1 MFHATRKTF
10 SNVKATITDEW
21 LGSCDAKNDTC
32 VPLKPDSIWN
42 AHHFLPN
49 QDRSKIFLGT
59 LDAIFLAA
67 YSVGLFISGILGDR
81 FNLRYVLFIGMCSS
95 AVSLFLFGVVTEWV
109 GVYNE
114 ALYIIIWIINGLAQS
129 TGWPA
134 VVAVMGNWFGKNGR
148 GLIFGIWAANAS
160 VGNIFG
166 ALMVASC
173 LNYGYEVIIY

>member
-1 MFHATRKTF
+1 MKT
-10 SNVKATITDEW
+10 TISDEW
-21 LGSCDAKNDTC
+21 LPSCDADNQTC
-32 VPLKPDSIWN
+32 VRLKPDLTWN
-42 AHHFLPN
+42 DHHFLKSEAS
-49 QDRSKIFLGT
+49 SKLFLGT
-59 LDAIFLAA
+59 LDAVFLGA

-95 AVSLFLFGVVTEWV
+95 AVSLFFFGVVTEWL

-114 ALYIIIWIINGLAQS
+114 WLYIIIWIINGLAQS

-134 VVAVMGNWFGKNGR
+134 VVAVMGNWFGKNDR

-173 LNYGYEVIIY
+173 LNYGYEVSYFFFAFLKI